1 MRWTAGEVGRPGRPL
16 VWPLPNGLVVDIV
29 SMAAERGCCEG
40 GRMLPSVGYRDTVEP
55 RPAAGLGMYVDGTA
69 VCAIRPLRRQGPV
82 LGADEVLARMG
93 C

>member
-16 VWPLPNGLVVDIV
+16 VWPPPNGLVVDIV

-40 GRMLPSVGYRDTVEP
+40 GRMLPSVGYRHTVEP